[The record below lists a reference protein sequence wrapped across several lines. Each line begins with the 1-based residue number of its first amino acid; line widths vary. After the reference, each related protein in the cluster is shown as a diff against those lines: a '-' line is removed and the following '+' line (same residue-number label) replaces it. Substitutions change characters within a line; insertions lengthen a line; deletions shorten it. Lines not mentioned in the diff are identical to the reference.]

1 MERITSTHLEILAK
15 RINEIKGTPKKSWI
29 VENGKNK
36 SLVGNYHI
44 DGAYG
49 GVSLHCMANECGG
62 INDVLGCGHI
72 SKRDLWNRMRA
83 FLEGCRKD

>member
-1 MERITSTHLEILAK
+1 MERITRKHLEILAE
-15 RINEIKGTPKKSWI
+15 RINAVKGTPKKTWT

-49 GVSLHCMANECGG
+49 GVSLHQMTNESGG
-62 INDVLGCGHI
+62 VNEVFGCGHI
-72 SKRDLWNRMRA
+72 AKRDLYNRMRA